1 MGDANKENA
10 ERRPAVKE
18 RRTTSTMATPPVLAF
33 LLLLLVSSFS
43 HASAAAVLPAHSNPN
58 PFPTT
63 TPLHLQARRH
73 QRVRQPNSPAD
84 ATKLAAADDT
94 GTTAGPF
101 TVHYFQQE
109 LDHFSFTPNAST
121 VFYQK
126 YLVNDTFWRRPGG
139 GGTAGPLLVYVGG
152 EADIECI
159 AHNVGFMFDVAP
171 TFGALLVFVEVQ
183 ILHFAECKIISDM
196 TK

>member
-1 MGDANKENA
+1 
-10 ERRPAVKE
+10 
-18 RRTTSTMATPPVLAF
+18 MATPPVLAF

-126 YLVNDTFWRRPGG
+126 
-139 GGTAGPLLVYVGG
+139 
-152 EADIECI
+152 
-159 AHNVGFMFDVAP
+159 
-171 TFGALLVFVEVQ
+171 
-183 ILHFAECKIISDM
+183 
-196 TK
+196 

>member
-1 MGDANKENA
+1 
-10 ERRPAVKE
+10 
-18 RRTTSTMATPPVLAF
+18 MATPPVLAF

-63 TPLHLQARRH
+63 TPLHLQARRQ

-84 ATKLAAADDT
+84 ATKLAAAGGT

-101 TVHYFQQE
+101 TAHYFQQE

-139 GGTAGPLLVYVGG
+139 GGTAGPRCWCTSAVR
-152 EADIECI
+152 
-159 AHNVGFMFDVAP
+159 P
-171 TFGALLVFVEVQ
+171 TLSASLTTW
-183 ILHFAECKIISDM
+183 ASCSM
-196 TK
+196 SRPRSARS